1 MQDYLINNWQPLI
14 LVLLALIAGSIVLIV
29 SEKILNLFNP
39 TLKKILLRVLFYVI
53 FLSSITKLLDL
64 W

>member
-39 TLKKILLRVLFYVI
+39 TFKKLLLRFLFYVI

>member
-14 LVLLALIAGSIVLIV
+14 LVLLAFIAGTIVLIV
-29 SEKILNLFNP
+29 WEKFVKLLNP
-39 TLKKILLRVLFYVI
+39 KLKKILFRLLFYVV
-53 FLSSITKLLDL
+53 FLSAISRILEL

>member
-14 LVLLALIAGSIVLIV
+14 LVLLAFIAGSIVLIV
-29 SEKILNLFNP
+29 WEKFVKLLNP
-39 TLKKILLRVLFYVI
+39 KLKKFLIRLLFYVV
-53 FLSSITKLLDL
+53 FLSAISRILEL